1 MDSNGRVTSSLMR
14 SHISSYFGVRWLGAS
29 GLVLALM
36 TACSVRTARVAGPTA
51 EVTGPRYYIDL
62 EPGWRLRVVTPI
74 LKDGGYVVKTQG
86 ETVEPGFLGYE
97 VSFYD
102 VRARGVA
109 FRSAEMHR
117 KDEVTPASRP
127 IVPLFQLP
135 AGSRYVRLI
144 YLLRASGADHEM
156 AVVAARR
163 REALDPFTAAVRADP
178 EACRAGRSAWCAWI
192 PNGIAVAPERPAG
205 DQWEAAL

>member
-1 MDSNGRVTSSLMR
+1 
-14 SHISSYFGVRWLGAS
+14 
-29 GLVLALM
+29 M
-36 TACSVRTARVAGPTA
+36 TACSVRTARVAGATA

-109 FRSAEMHR
+109 
-117 KDEVTPASRP
+117 RP
-127 IVPLFQLP
+127 
-135 AGSRYVRLI
+135 RCT
-144 YLLRASGADHEM
+144 
-156 AVVAARR
+156 ARTR
-163 REALDPFTAAVRADP
+163 
-178 EACRAGRSAWCAWI
+178 
-192 PNGIAVAPERPAG
+192 
-205 DQWEAAL
+205 

>member
-97 VSFYD
+97 VSF
-102 VRARGVA
+102 
-109 FRSAEMHR
+109 
-117 KDEVTPASRP
+117 
-127 IVPLFQLP
+127 QLP
-135 AGSRYVRLI
+135 AGSRYARLI

-192 PNGIAVAPERPAG
+192 PNGIAVTPERPAG
-205 DQWEAAL
+205 GQWEAAL